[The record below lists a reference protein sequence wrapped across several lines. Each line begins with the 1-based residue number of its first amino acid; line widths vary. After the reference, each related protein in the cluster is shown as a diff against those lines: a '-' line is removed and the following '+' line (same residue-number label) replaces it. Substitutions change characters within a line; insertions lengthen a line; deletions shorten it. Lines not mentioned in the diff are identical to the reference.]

1 MACSV
6 AAARVREKREAQAH
20 FLLELWRQKRTNR
33 EMMQEPYKKPSP
45 RNVPGVFNWEM
56 VRKALRAA
64 EEGVY
69 CWDFNSGE
77 IYYTE
82 QCPKMMGL
90 PIREKAPNIF
100 TEAECTIH
108 EDDRAFFLSTVQ
120 RYIDSTRPGA
130 PPLRVEVR
138 LLSQRS
144 RGWRWIRVNGLLERG
159 KDNRPERLVG
169 VWVDITRR
177 KMADLN
183 AMEEKD
189 LFRTLIN
196 YLPDNIYFKNRDSRF
211 VLANEST
218 AAKMGVPTP
227 SDLIGSKDDHFFSP
241 EMSAVSRQEEL
252 TIMRTGQAITN
263 RIHHESW
270 NDGHSR
276 STWSKVS
283 KFPWYDSAGAVKGI
297 LGISSDVTELIESQ
311 QRYQR
316 LSEQL
321 DERNK
326 TLEKEINLAREVQF
340 ALQPL
345 RIPDRRWTLA
355 NGSVR
360 RAHFHHVYMPSAG
373 VAGDCFEVFPV
384 GEAGVGM
391 LICDVMGH
399 GVRAAL
405 IASMLRGL
413 MEQAATLADTPGL
426 LLSSLNRQ
434 LCRIFAQAN
443 ITMFAT
449 ACYVYLDLATGRLT
463 LSGAGHPAP
472 IVYSASG
479 KALLPAI
486 PRSAALGLIETAMY
500 RESEIVLEPGMKLML
515 YTDGLVEAQ
524 DEDGEELGATRVM
537 DFIQQR
543 SPQSIKEMLDMSLAG
558 MHQFTGSARQ
568 DDDICLLGV
577 EYSELPSPATAD
589 SALLPQS
596 ACE

>member
-1 MACSV
+1 
-6 AAARVREKREAQAH
+6 
-20 FLLELWRQKRTNR
+20 
-33 EMMQEPYKKPSP
+33 MQEPNNKPGP
-45 RNVPGVFNWEM
+45 LALPDVFNWGM

-69 CWDFNSGE
+69 CWELATGE

-90 PIREKAPNIF
+90 PIREHAPNIF
-100 TEAECTIH
+100 TEAERTIH
-108 EDDRAFFLSTVQ
+108 AEDRASFLSAVQ
-120 RYIDSTRPGA
+120 RYLDRAHPGS
-130 PPLRVEVR
+130 PPLRVELR
-138 LLSQRS
+138 LLNQRS
-144 RGWRWIRVNGLLERG
+144 RGWRWIRVNGLLER
-159 KDNRPERLVG
+159 DAERRPARLVG

-183 AMEEKD
+183 ATEEKG

-196 YLPDNIYFKNRDSRF
+196 NLPDNIYFKNRDSRF
-211 VLANEST
+211 VLANEAT
-218 AAKMGVPTP
+218 ARKMGVPTP
-227 SDLIGSKDDHFFSP
+227 SDLIGSKDDHFFSR
-241 EMSAVSRQEEL
+241 EMSTISRQEEL
-252 TIMRTGQAITN
+252 QIMQTGQAITN
-263 RIHHESW
+263 RIHCESW
-270 NDGHSR
+270 SKGENR
-276 STWSKVS
+276 YTWSKVS
-283 KFPWYDSAGAVKGI
+283 KFPWYDSTGAVKGI
-297 LGISSDVTELIESQ
+297 LGISSDVTELIESR
-311 QRYQR
+311 QRFQR

-326 TLEKEINLAREVQF
+326 SLEKEINLAREVQF
-340 ALQPL
+340 ALQPV
-345 RIPDRRWTLA
+345 RIPDRQWTLPD
-355 NGSVR
+355 GSTR
-360 RAHFHHVYMPSAG
+360 HAHFHHVYMPSAG

-384 GEAGVGM
+384 GEAGIGM

-434 LCRIFAQAN
+434 LCRIFTQAN

-472 IVYSASG
+472 MVLYSSTG

-486 PRSAALGLIETAMY
+486 PRSVALGLIETALY

-515 YTDGLVEAQ
+515 YTDGLVEARN
-524 DEDGEELGATRVM
+524 EEGEELGAARLM
-537 DFIQQR
+537 DFIQKR
-543 SPQSIKEMLDMSLAG
+543 APQSVKEMLDMSLAG
-558 MHQFTGSARQ
+558 MHQFTGSTGQ

-577 EYSELPSPATAD
+577 EYSENAAPDSETA
-589 SALLPQS
+589 P
-596 ACE
+596 

>member
-1 MACSV
+1 MSEEPTSEPGSEASGV
-6 AAARVREKREAQAH
+6 FTWKRVRR
-20 FLLELWRQKRTNR
+20 
-33 EMMQEPYKKPSP
+33 
-45 RNVPGVFNWEM
+45 
-56 VRKALRAA
+56 ALRAA

-69 CWDFNSGE
+69 CWDFDTGQ

-82 QCPKMMGL
+82 QCVQMMGL
-90 PIREKAPNIF
+90 PFREIAPNIF
-100 TEAECTIH
+100 TEVERTVH
-108 EDDRAFFLSTVQ
+108 QDDREYFRAAVQ
-120 RYIDSTRPGA
+120 RYIESPRPDA

-177 KMADLN
+177 KMADLR

-211 VLANEST
+211 VLANEAT
-218 AAKMGVPTP
+218 AAKLGEPTP

-241 EMSAVSRQEEL
+241 EMSAVSRREEL
-252 TIMRTGQAITN
+252 DIMRTGQPITN
-263 RIHHESW
+263 RIHPESW
-270 NDGHSR
+270 KGGRH
-276 STWSKVS
+276 TWSKVS
-283 KFPWYDSAGAVKGI
+283 KFPWYDSTGAVKGTV
-297 LGISSDVTELIESQ
+297 GISSDVTELIESR
-311 QRYQR
+311 QRFQR

-326 TLEKEINLAREVQF
+326 ALEKEISLAREIQL

-345 RIPDRRWTLA
+345 HIPDRTWELP
-355 NGSVR
+355 GGGER
-360 RAHFHHVYMPSAG
+360 RAHFHHVYMPSTG
-373 VAGDCFEVFPV
+373 VAGDCFAVFPV

-434 LCRIFAQAN
+434 LCRIFTHAN

-472 IVYSASG
+472 IVYSRSG
-479 KALLPAI
+479 ETILPAI
-486 PRSAALGLIETAMY
+486 PRSPALGLIETAMY

-515 YTDGLVEAQ
+515 YTDGLTEARN
-524 DEDGEELGATRVM
+524 EEGEELGAMRVM
-537 DFIQQR
+537 DFIRAR

-558 MHQFTGSARQ
+558 MHLFTGNAGQ

-577 EYSELPSPATAD
+577 EYAEFATG
-589 SALLPQS
+589 
-596 ACE
+596 C

>member
-1 MACSV
+1 MTP
-6 AAARVREKREAQAH
+6 K
-20 FLLELWRQKRTNR
+20 
-33 EMMQEPYKKPSP
+33 PDKKPLP
-45 RNVPGVFNWEM
+45 PVVPGVFNWEM

-69 CWDFNSGE
+69 CWDLASGE

-82 QCPKMMGL
+82 QCPRMMGL

-100 TEAECTIH
+100 TEPERTVH
-108 EDDRAFFLSTVQ
+108 EEDRAFFVATVQ
-120 RYIDSTRPGA
+120 RYIDRARPGS
-130 PPLRVEVR
+130 PPLRVELR

-144 RGWRWIRVNGLLERG
+144 RGWRWIRVNGLLER
-159 KDNRPERLVG
+159 DASNRPARLVG

-177 KMADLN
+177 KMADLH

-189 LFRTLIN
+189 LFRTLVN

-218 AAKMGVPTP
+218 ARKMGVPTP

-241 EMSAVSRQEEL
+241 EMSAVSREEEL
-252 TIMRTGQAITN
+252 HIMQTGQAITN
-263 RIHHESW
+263 RIHRESW
-270 NDGHSR
+270 NKGEGRH
-276 STWSKVS
+276 TWSKVS
-283 KFPWYDSAGAVKGI
+283 KFPWLDSSGAVKGV
-297 LGISSDVTELIESQ
+297 LGISSDVTELIESR

-326 TLEKEINLAREVQF
+326 SLEKEINLAREVQF
-340 ALQPL
+340 ALQPV
-345 RIPDRRWTLA
+345 RIPDRQWELPD
-355 NGSVR
+355 GSIR

-384 GEAGVGM
+384 GESGVGM

-413 MEQAATLADTPGL
+413 MEQAATLADTPAL

-434 LCRIFAQAN
+434 LCRIFTQAN

-472 IVYSASG
+472 IVLYSSSG

-486 PRSAALGLIETAMY
+486 PRSAALGLMEQAMY
-500 RESEIVLEPGMKLML
+500 RESEIALEPGMKLML
-515 YTDGLVEAQ
+515 YTDGLVEARN
-524 DEDGEELGATRVM
+524 EEGEEMGAARLM
-537 DFIQQR
+537 DFIQLR
-543 SPQSIKEMLDMSLAG
+543 APQSVKEMLDMSLAG
-558 MHQFTGSARQ
+558 MHQFTGNTGQ

-577 EYSELPSPATAD
+577 EYSELAPSSPEET
-589 SALLPQS
+589 P
-596 ACE
+596 

>member
-1 MACSV
+1 M
-6 AAARVREKREAQAH
+6 
-20 FLLELWRQKRTNR
+20 T
-33 EMMQEPYKKPSP
+33 QEPNRKPVSP
-45 RNVPGVFNWEM
+45 VVPGVFNWEM

-69 CWDFNSGE
+69 CWDLHSGE

-90 PIREKAPNIF
+90 PIREHAPNIF
-100 TEAECTIH
+100 TEVERTIH
-108 EDDRAFFLSTVQ
+108 EEDRAFFRTAVQ
-120 RYIDSTRPGA
+120 RYIDSARPGS

-138 LLSQRS
+138 LLSQSS
-144 RGWRWIRVNGLLERG
+144 RGWRWIRVNGLLERDAD
-159 KDNRPERLVG
+159 KHPRRLVG

-177 KMADLN
+177 KMADLH

-189 LFRTLIN
+189 LFRTLVN

-211 VLANEST
+211 VLANEAT
-218 AAKMGVPTP
+218 ARKVGVPTP

-241 EMSAVSRQEEL
+241 EMSAVSREEEL
-252 TIMRTGQAITN
+252 HIMQTGQPITN
-263 RIHHESW
+263 RIHRESW
-270 NDGHSR
+270 NKGQER
-276 STWSKVS
+276 YTWSKVS
-283 KFPWYDSAGAVKGI
+283 KFPWYDPTGAVKGI
-297 LGISSDVTELIESQ
+297 VGISSDVTELIESR
-311 QRYQR
+311 QRFER

-326 TLEKEINLAREVQF
+326 TLEKEISLAREVQF
-340 ALQPL
+340 ALQPV
-345 RIPDRRWTLA
+345 RIPDRHWLLP
-355 NGSVR
+355 NGGVR

-384 GEAGVGM
+384 GESGVGM

-434 LCRIFAQAN
+434 LCRIFTQAN

-472 IVYSASG
+472 IVLYSSTG
-479 KALLPAI
+479 KTLLPPI
-486 PRSAALGLIETAMY
+486 PRSAALGLVENALY

-515 YTDGLVEAQ
+515 YTDGLVEARN
-524 DEDGEELGATRVM
+524 EEGEELGAPRLM

-543 SPQSIKEMLDMSLAG
+543 APQSVKEMLDMALAG
-558 MHQFTGSARQ
+558 MHQFSGTTGQ

-577 EYSELPSPATAD
+577 EYSEQPPLD
-589 SALLPQS
+589 SEAEQ
-596 ACE
+596 

>member
-1 MACSV
+1 MTP
-6 AAARVREKREAQAH
+6 EP
-20 FLLELWRQKRTNR
+20 NR
-33 EMMQEPYKKPSP
+33 KPLP
-45 RNVPGVFNWEM
+45 PVVPEVFNWEV

-69 CWDFNSGE
+69 CWDIASGE
-77 IYYTE
+77 IFYTE
-82 QCPKMMGL
+82 QCPMMLGL

-100 TEAECTIH
+100 TEVERTIH
-108 EDDRAFFLSTVQ
+108 EEDRDFFRTTVQ
-120 RYIDSTRPGA
+120 RYIDNARPDA

-159 KDNRPERLVG
+159 EDNRPARLVG

-196 YLPDNIYFKNRDSRF
+196 YLPDNIYFKNRESRF
-211 VLANEST
+211 VLANEATSR
-218 AAKMGVPTP
+218 KMGVPTP

-241 EMSAVSRQEEL
+241 EMSAISREEEL
-252 TIMRTGQAITN
+252 HIMRTGQPITN
-263 RIHHESW
+263 RIHRESW
-270 NDGHSR
+270 NKGQER
-276 STWSKVS
+276 YTWSMVS
-283 KFPWYDSAGAVKGI
+283 KFPWYDSTGAVKGTV
-297 LGISSDVTELIESQ
+297 GISSDVTELIESR

-326 TLEKEINLAREVQF
+326 SLEKEINLAREVQF
-340 ALQPL
+340 ALQPV
-345 RIPDRRWTLA
+345 RIPDRRWTLPD
-355 NGSVR
+355 GSTR

-434 LCRIFAQAN
+434 LCRIFTQAN

-449 ACYVYLDLATGRLT
+449 ACYVYLDLATRRLT

-472 IVYSASG
+472 IALYSSTG

-486 PRSAALGLIETAMY
+486 PRSAALGLIENALY
-500 RESEIVLEPGMKLML
+500 RESEIALEPGMKLML
-515 YTDGLVEAQ
+515 YTDGLVEARNA
-524 DEDGEELGATRVM
+524 EGEEMGAARLM

-543 SPQSIKEMLDMSLAG
+543 APQSVKEMLDMSLAG
-558 MHQFTGSARQ
+558 MHQFMGSSGQ

-577 EYSELPSPATAD
+577 EYSEQPPSDTGTA
-589 SALLPQS
+589 
-596 ACE
+596 E